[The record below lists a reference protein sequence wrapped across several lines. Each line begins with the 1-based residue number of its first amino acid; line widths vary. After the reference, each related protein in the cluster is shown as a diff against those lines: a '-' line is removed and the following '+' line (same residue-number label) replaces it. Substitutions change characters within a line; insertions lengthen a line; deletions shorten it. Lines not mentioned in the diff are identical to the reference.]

1 MCDVGQR
8 ETASSLILSFHIS
21 TVIPLDEG
29 PALKASFSFNY
40 LLRVLSPNTVTL
52 DIRLQYIKFWGRGG
66 VGEDCTIQSMAS
78 RNTFLLHFP
87 SAFYL

>member
-21 TVIPLDEG
+21 TINPLDEG

-52 DIRLQYIKFWGRGG
+52 DIRLQYIKFLGGG
-66 VGEDCTIQSMAS
+66 VGEDCTIQSIAS